1 MRSFTR
7 RLAPPAVVLALAGT
21 ALVSGTTAGAATTPT
36 ATPTATPAAAVGKAK
51 AKPVK
56 TRFGL
61 SAVAIG
67 TRVIGG
73 SVPLTSDQTGA
84 QTLSCTN
91 KTGLARRNYVAAAEV
106 PGLGTVE
113 GVLSRAWTTKRGGV
127 VSSHSRHAL
136 ASVVLEGSPGAL
148 EIEGIASTARA
159 WHDAKGF
166 HGSHSTK
173 IASVTYRPSGGGA
186 PQELEVPTPG
196 RPLFVAG
203 LARISVGVGKNIV
216 TRHGAEARTSVLD
229 IRVIPSETKVLIA
242 QTKAYISDG
251 IKSGVFQ
258 GSALGLRGTAL
269 SDVIG
274 LGATPLVH
282 MPCRGTRGKVRS
294 QRVTGVDLPGALSV
308 SGLSADVLGMQNNSR
323 AAARETARVAR
334 VDLGDGRLIINGIS
348 AVGDVTRTK
357 SGRYTRSSE
366 GTGVLQLLVDGEPHD
381 VIPDETI
388 EIPGLVKIENSLVT
402 EKRRGISVVAVRL
415 TLLDGSGAVIELGV
429 VDLGIRGSGRRR

>member
-7 RLAPPAVVLALAGT
+7 RLVPPAVVLALTGT
-21 ALVSGTTAGAATTPT
+21 ALVAGTAVTADAAATT
-36 ATPTATPAAAVGKAK
+36 AAVAVKAKTKAK

-56 TRFGL
+56 TGFGL

-91 KTGLARRNYVAAAEV
+91 VAGLARRNYVAAAEV

-113 GVLSRAWTTKRGGV
+113 GVSSRAWTTKRGGV
-127 VSSHSRHAL
+127 VSSRSQHAL
-136 ASVVLEGSPGAL
+136 AKVTLEGSPGAL
-148 EIEGIASTARA
+148 DLEGIASTARA

-173 IASVTYRPSGGGA
+173 IASVTYRPADGGR
-186 PQELEVPTPG
+186 PRELEVPTPG
-196 RPLFVAG
+196 RPLWVPG
-203 LARISVGVGKNIV
+203 IARISVGVGKDIA

-242 QTKAYISDG
+242 QSKAYISDG

-282 MPCRGTRGKVRS
+282 MPCRGTRGKVRTE
-294 QRVTGVDLPGALSV
+294 RVAGVTLPGALSV
-308 SGLSADVLGMQNNSR
+308 SGLSAAVLGGQNKRR
-323 AAARETARVAR
+323 ASARETARVAQ
-334 VDLGDGRLIINGIS
+334 VDLGDGRLVINGIS
-348 AVGDVTRTK
+348 AVGEVSRTK
-357 SGRYTRSSE
+357 KGRYTRSSE

-381 VIPDETI
+381 VIPDEAI

-402 EKRRGISVVAVRL
+402 EKRRGLTVVAVRL